1 MKRLRHQI
9 TTALGSDVGS
19 MLRID
24 KHASHITSAQI
35 ASHAMSLC
43 LMPLVQQHFR
53 QSAFAKSLS
62 KGAPLMRITHI
73 DRSSVG
79 SVSFTCTSNKD
90 KRFRKGQHDGCRFL
104 TWTPP
109 AVAASLSFS
118 AYSSLPTD
126 PKYAVAPGTCRSH
139 CAALMEFCVA
149 PPATYWTSFFAVKS

>member
-1 MKRLRHQI
+1 MQI
-9 TTALGSDVGS
+9 THVYTSSTRTVSLLLTSDKGEG
-19 MLRID
+19 LR
-24 KHASHITSAQI
+24 KA
-35 ASHAMSLC
+35 C
-43 LMPLVQQHFR
+43 
-53 QSAFAKSLS
+53 
-62 KGAPLMRITHI
+62 
-73 DRSSVG
+73 RS
-79 SVSFTCTSNKD
+79 
-90 KRFRKGQHDGCRFL
+90 L